1 MNEVFKET
9 EIMVEEVNT
18 YIFSGQLKYS
28 YLELSVCIIYMCA
41 CAALIE
47 EKKVRN
53 FLCSNEVM
61 LRVGYYKRKF
71 TGKIDLVG
79 YLK

>member
-28 YLELSVCIIYMCA
+28 YLELYVLFICVPY
-41 CAALIE
+41 E
-47 EKKVRN
+47 KKKVRN

-61 LRVGYYKRKF
+61 LRVGYYKGSSLGRL
-71 TGKIDLVG
+71 I
-79 YLK
+79 

>member
-28 YLELSVCIIYMCA
+28 YFERYVYYLYEC
-41 CAALIE
+41 LIE
-47 EKKVRN
+47 AAAEKKVRN
-53 FLCSNEVM
+53 SLCSNEVM
-61 LRVGYYKRKF
+61 LRVGYYKEVHW
-71 TGKIDLVG
+71 KIDLVG

>member
-28 YLELSVCIIYMCA
+28 YLQLLYVLFYIFVVVRTL
-41 CAALIE
+41 LIE
-47 EKKVRN
+47 RKKRFV
-53 FLCSNEVM
+53 
-61 LRVGYYKRKF
+61 
-71 TGKIDLVG
+71 
-79 YLK
+79 

>member
-28 YLELSVCIIYMCA
+28 YFEHTVLYMYYLYVA
-41 CAALIE
+41 VW
-47 EKKVRN
+47 KKRFVISYV
-53 FLCSNEVM
+53 SNEVM
-61 LRVGYYKRKF
+61 LRVGYYKE
-71 TGKIDLVG
+71 VHC
-79 YLK
+79 